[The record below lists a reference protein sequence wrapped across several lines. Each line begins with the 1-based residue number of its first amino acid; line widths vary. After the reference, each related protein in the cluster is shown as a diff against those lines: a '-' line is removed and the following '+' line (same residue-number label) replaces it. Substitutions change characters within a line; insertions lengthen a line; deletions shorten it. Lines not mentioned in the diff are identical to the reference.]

1 MKWVGVGV
9 EGPSDKAFWDSVLHR
24 EFKNRG
30 FLFDVRNMDHRE
42 KLIRDTPKLHAD
54 FREAGYHAGF
64 ILIDRDDEPCVTE
77 VLNLFDAA
85 TRQTARNHVDQRD
98 MFVCVAI
105 RELESWFLAE
115 EAAIRSVLGNAGYSA
130 PLATD
135 TPGGKAKLIKVLKH
149 ARGNHAGYNEISFA
163 REMAKT
169 FSPANA
175 RLHSPSFNYFWGKM
189 ELVLAR

>member
-24 EFKNRG
+24 EFKGRG

-42 KLIRDTPKLHAD
+42 KLIRDTPKLYAD
-54 FREAGYHAGF
+54 FREAGYQAGF
-64 ILIDRDDEPCVTE
+64 ILVDRDKDPCVTE

-85 TRQTARNHVDQRD
+85 IRQAARNQVEQRGL
-98 MFVCVAI
+98 FVCVAI

-115 EAAIRSVLGNAGYSA
+115 EQAIRVVLEVADYSA
-130 PLATD
+130 PMATD
-135 TPGGKAKLIKVLKH
+135 SPGGKTKLIKVLKNS
-149 ARGNHAGYNEISFA
+149 RGQHAGYNEISFA
-163 REMAKT
+163 REMAKV

-175 RLHSPSFNYFWGKM
+175 RPHSPSFDYFWSKL
-189 ELVLAR
+189 ERVLAR